1 MKTFRIGLLTI
12 AMLWGSIASW
22 GYTFEVDGI
31 YYNVNAGA
39 EPTVS
44 VTSGDAAYQ
53 GHVSIPESVTYEGIT
68 YTVTKIGDYAFSYD
82 DITSVDLPST
92 LVYIGKSAFANTK
105 ITSIIFPK
113 KLNKIEDL
121 AFDNCK
127 QLKEV
132 FLLGNNYP
140 ILTKDYYG
148 NVPFENNYF
157 SRKFY
162 VKDKD
167 KCSKTSCWDFYK
179 DDIVQYV
186 TFDNSN
192 EFTYTGQVP
201 EVNYTN
207 NLTFYELNMQTE
219 NMQKNAGTHTVNF
232 RARYS
237 NGLEVDIPYTYTI
250 NQAPLAVEIH
260 EAEKIYGDPNPSLT
274 YTLTGFVN
282 NEDESVFRKPLQLS
296 VYCFRGSDVGE
307 YPINLNIED
316 YAENYKVYLY
326 KQGYL
331 RVKKAPITVKV
342 NDQTRLYGDSNP
354 QFTFSFEGL
363 KNDDTTPNLTVD
375 FKVSTT
381 AKATSEVGIYDVT
394 ASGGVAKNY
403 EFTEFQ
409 GGKLFVTQA
418 PLIIEA
424 QSSTRT
430 YGSENA
436 PFKFIYSGFKN
447 NDTATSLTRL
457 PEATT
462 DATAASDAGSYSIVP
477 YGAEAKNYNISYKNG
492 TLTVQKATLLATVG
506 NVSRTYGEKNPEFTV
521 TYSGFVNQ
529 EDESEILIRPQFNC
543 KAGQWTDVGSY
554 PIVASGAEATNYTF
568 NYQNGVLTIG
578 KATQEI
584 LWEQDLTD
592 IRTGTQVELTATA
605 TSGLPI
611 EYELGA
617 NDVATVYEAN
627 GTYYLD
633 CYGVGEVYIKAKQ
646 QGNQNY
652 YSAVRLSK
660 KLVADDGSSVG
671 AVTGDAPL
679 ITVDKR
685 TIKVNGAKAQIQV
698 YDTTGRLV
706 KNVSPAGKLTL
717 IEMAKPGIFI
727 VHTQSMSSKVVL
739 R

>member
-1 MKTFRIGLLTI
+1 MKIFRIGLLII
-12 AMLWGSIASW
+12 AMLWSSIASW

-31 YYNVNAGA
+31 YYNVNTGA

-53 GHVSIPESVTYEGIT
+53 GHVSIPETVTYEGIT
-68 YTVTKIGDYAFSYD
+68 YTVTKIGSSAFKSD

-92 LVYIGKSAFANTK
+92 LTAIDSDAFENTK
-105 ITSIIFPK
+105 ITSIIFPE
-113 KLNKIEDL
+113 KLNYIG
-121 AFDNCK
+121 AFAFNNCE

-132 FLLGNNYP
+132 FLLGDEYP
-140 ILTKDYYG
+140 ALYSHC
-148 NVPFENNYF
+148 FLENYF

-162 VKDKD
+162 VKDKE
-167 KCSKTSCWDFYK
+167 KCSETEGWYGYK
-179 DDIVQYV
+179 DAIVQYI
-186 TFDNSN
+186 TFDNN

-201 EVNYTN
+201 EIGYTN
-207 NLTFYELNMQTE
+207 NLTFYELDMQAE
-219 NMQKNAGTHTVNF
+219 DMQKDAGTHTVNF

-237 NGLEVDIPYTYTI
+237 NGLEVRIPYTYTI
-250 NQAPLAVEIH
+250 NKAVLDVKMH
-260 EAEKIYGDPNPSLT
+260 DTEKIYGDPNPSFT
-274 YTLTGFVN
+274 YTLSGFVN

-296 VYCFRGSDVGE
+296 VDCFRGSDAGL
-307 YPINLNIED
+307 YPINLNTDD
-316 YAENYKVYLY
+316 YAENYTLNILTR
-326 KQGYL
+326 GYL
-331 RVKKAPITVKV
+331 TVKKAPITVKV

-363 KNDDTTPNLTVD
+363 KNDDTTPNLSVD

-462 DATAASDAGSYSIVP
+462 DATATSDAGSYSITP

-592 IRTGTQVELTATA
+592 IRTGTQVELMATA

-617 NDVATVYEAN
+617 NDVASIYEAN

-633 CYGVGEVYIKAKQ
+633 CFGMGEVYIKAKQ

-652 YSAVRLSK
+652 YSAVRVSK
-660 KLVADDGSSVG
+660 ELIVGDGSSVG
-671 AVTGDAPL
+671 AVNGDVPL

-685 TIKVNGAKAQIQV
+685 TIKVNGAKAQIQI

-706 KNVSPAGKLTL
+706 KDVSPAGKLTL

-727 VHTQSMSSKVVL
+727 VRTQAMSSKVVL

>member
-1 MKTFRIGLLTI
+1 MKIFRIGLLAI
-12 AMLWGSIASW
+12 AMLWSSITSW
-22 GYTFEVDGI
+22 GYDFEVDGI
-31 YYNVNAGA
+31 YYNVNSGA

-44 VTSGDAAYQ
+44 VTRGDAEYQ

-68 YTVTKIGDYAFSYD
+68 YTVTEIGDYAFNKS
-82 DITSVDLPST
+82 DITSVNLPST
-92 LVYIGKSAFANTK
+92 LVYIGYYAFASSK
-105 ITSIIFPK
+105 ITSIILPE
-113 KLNKIEDL
+113 KLNDIDEL
-121 AFDNCK
+121 SFGSCK

-132 FLLGNNYP
+132 FLLGDNYP

-148 NVPFENNYF
+148 NLPFGDNYF

-167 KCSKTSCWDFYK
+167 KCSKIEGWGSYK
-179 DDIVQYV
+179 DAIVQYI
-186 TFDNSN
+186 TFDNN

-201 EVNYTN
+201 EVGYTN
-207 NLTFYELNMQTE
+207 NLTSYEPDMQTE
-219 NMQKNAGTHTVNF
+219 DMQKDAGTHTVKF
-232 RARYS
+232 RVQYS
-237 NGLEVDIPYTYTI
+237 NGLEVNIPYTYTI
-250 NQAPLAVEIH
+250 NKALLEIEIH
-260 EAEKIYGDPNPSLT
+260 DTEKIYGDPNPSFT
-274 YTLTGFVN
+274 YTLSGFVN
-282 NEDESVFRKPLQLS
+282 NEDESVFRKPLQLN
-296 VYCFRGSDVGE
+296 VDCFRGSDAGL
-307 YPINLNIED
+307 YPIKLNTDD
-316 YAENYKVYLY
+316 YAENYTLNVLR
-326 KQGYL
+326 QGYL

-660 KLVADDGSSVG
+660 KLVVNDGSSIG

-727 VHTQSMSSKVVL
+727 VHTQSMSFKVVL

>member
-1 MKTFRIGLLTI
+1 MKIFRIGLLAI

-22 GYTFEVDGI
+22 GYDFKVDGI
-31 YYNVNAGA
+31 YYNVNTGV

-44 VTSGDAAYQ
+44 VTYGDVSYQ
-53 GHVSIPESVTYEGIT
+53 GHVSIPESVTYEGFS
-68 YTVTKIGDYAFSYD
+68 YAVTKIGMNAFASD
-82 DITSVDLPST
+82 NITSVDLPST
-92 LVYIGKSAFANTK
+92 LVSIESHAFEACE
-105 ITSIIFPK
+105 ITSIILPE
-113 KLNKIEDL
+113 KLKNIRSY
-121 AFDNCK
+121 AFGNCTK
-127 QLKEV
+127 LKEV
-132 FLLGNNYP
+132 FLLSNEYP
-140 ILTKDYYG
+140 TLYSHC
-148 NVPFENNYF
+148 FLENYF

-162 VKDKD
+162 VKDKE
-167 KCSKTSCWDFYK
+167 KCSETEGWYGYK
-179 DDIVQYV
+179 DAIVQYI
-186 TFDNSN
+186 TFDNN

-201 EVNYTN
+201 EVGYTN
-207 NLTFYELNMQTE
+207 NLTFYELDMQAE
-219 NMQKNAGTHTVNF
+219 DMQKDAGTHTVNF

-237 NGLEVDIPYTYTI
+237 NGLEVRIPYTYTI
-250 NQAPLAVEIH
+250 KKAVLDVKMH
-260 EAEKIYGDPNPSLT
+260 DTEKIYGDPNPSFT
-274 YTLTGFVN
+274 YTLSGFVN

-296 VYCFRGSDVGE
+296 VDCFRGSDAGL
-307 YPINLNIED
+307 YPINLNTDD
-316 YAENYKVYLY
+316 YAENYTLNILTR
-326 KQGYL
+326 GYL
-331 RVKKAPITVKV
+331 TVKKAPITVKV

-363 KNDDTTPNLTVD
+363 KNDDTTPNLSVD

-462 DATAASDAGSYSIVP
+462 DATATSDAGSYSITP

-554 PIVASGAEATNYTF
+554 PIVASGAETTNYTF

-578 KATQEI
+578 KASQEI

-592 IRTGTQVELTATA
+592 IRTGTQVELMATA

-617 NDVATVYEAN
+617 NDVASIYEAN

-633 CYGVGEVYIKAKQ
+633 CFGMGEVYIKAKQ

-652 YSAVRLSK
+652 YSAVRVSK
-660 KLVADDGSSVG
+660 ELIVGDGSSVG
-671 AVTGDAPL
+671 AVNGDVPL

-685 TIKVNGAKAQIQV
+685 TIKVNGAKAQIQI

-706 KNVSPAGKLTL
+706 KDVSPAGKLTL

-727 VHTQSMSSKVVL
+727 VRTQAMSSKVVL

>member
-1 MKTFRIGLLTI
+1 MKTFRIGLLAI

-31 YYNVNAGA
+31 YYNVNTGA
-39 EPTVS
+39 KPTVS
-44 VTSGDAAYQ
+44 VTYGDVEYQ

-68 YTVTKIGDYAFSYD
+68 YTVTKIGSYAFNKS

-92 LVYIGKSAFANTK
+92 LVNIERDAFRYTK
-105 ITSIIFPK
+105 ITSIIFPE
-113 KLNKIEDL
+113 KLNNIGCN
-121 AFDNCK
+121 AFCNCE

-132 FLLGNNYP
+132 FLLGDEYP
-140 ILTKDYYG
+140 ALYYDTTNG
-148 NVPFENNYF
+148 YCFQGNYF

-167 KCSKTSCWDFYK
+167 KCSKTSSWYYYK
-179 DDIVQYV
+179 DAIVQYV
-186 TFDNSN
+186 NFNNSN
-192 EFTYTGQVP
+192 EFTYTGQAP
-201 EVNYTN
+201 EVSYTN

-219 NMQKNAGTHTVNF
+219 NMQKNAVTHTVNF

-307 YPINLNIED
+307 YPINLNTED

-381 AKATSEVGIYDVT
+381 SKATSEVGIYDVT

-492 TLTVQKATLLATVG
+492 TLTVQKATLLAMVG

-568 NYQNGVLTIG
+568 STR
-578 KATQEI
+578 K
-584 LWEQDLTD
+584 
-592 IRTGTQVELTATA
+592 
-605 TSGLPI
+605 
-611 EYELGA
+611 
-617 NDVATVYEAN
+617 
-627 GTYYLD
+627 YY
-633 CYGVGEVYIKAKQ
+633 
-646 QGNQNY
+646 
-652 YSAVRLSK
+652 
-660 KLVADDGSSVG
+660 
-671 AVTGDAPL
+671 
-679 ITVDKR
+679 
-685 TIKVNGAKAQIQV
+685 
-698 YDTTGRLV
+698 
-706 KNVSPAGKLTL
+706 
-717 IEMAKPGIFI
+717 
-727 VHTQSMSSKVVL
+727 
-739 R
+739 

>member
-1 MKTFRIGLLTI
+1 MKIFRIGLLAI
-12 AMLWGSIASW
+12 AMLWSSIASW

-31 YYNVNAGA
+31 YYNVNTGA

-68 YTVTKIGDYAFSYD
+68 YTVTGIGAWTFDNCRN
-82 DITSVDLPST
+82 ITSVKLPST
-92 LVYIGKSAFANTK
+92 
-105 ITSIIFPK
+105 ITSIGERAFSNSNIKSITLPK
-113 KLNKIEDL
+113 SLKRIGKD
-121 AFDNCK
+121 AFGSCSY
-127 QLKEV
+127 LKEV
-132 FLLGNNYP
+132 FLLGDEYP
-140 ILTKDYYG
+140 TI
-148 NVPFENNYF
+148 NYF
-157 SRKFY
+157 CFEYYEHPERKIY
-162 VKDKD
+162 VKDKE
-167 KCSKTSCWDFYK
+167 KCCKDENWEHYK
-179 DDIVQYV
+179 DEIVQYI
-186 TFDNSN
+186 TFDDNN

-201 EVNYTN
+201 EISYTN
-207 NLTFYELNMQTE
+207 NLTLYGLDMQAVG
-219 NMQKNAGTHTVNF
+219 MQKDAGTHTVNF
-232 RARYS
+232 RAQYS
-237 NGLEVDIPYTYTI
+237 NGVEFDFPYTYTI
-250 NQAPLAVEIH
+250 NQAPLNIEIH
-260 EAEKIYGDPNPSLT
+260 DIEKFYGDPNPSFT
-274 YTLTGFVN
+274 YTLSGFVN
-282 NEDESVFRKPLQLS
+282 NEDESVFRKPVQLS
-296 VYCFRGSDVGE
+296 VDCFRGSDAGL
-307 YPINLNIED
+307 YPINLNTDD
-316 YAENYKVYLY
+316 YAENYTLNILTR
-326 KQGYL
+326 GYL
-331 RVKKAPITVKV
+331 TVKKAPITVKV

-363 KNDDTTPNLTVD
+363 KNDDTTPNLSVD

-409 GGKLFVTQA
+409 GGKLFVTPA

-447 NDTATSLTRL
+447 SDTATSLSRL

-462 DATAASDAGSYSIVP
+462 DATATSDAGSYSITP

-492 TLTVQKATLLATVG
+492 TLTVQKVTLLAMVHNAT
-506 NVSRTYGEKNPEFTV
+506 RKYGEENPEFTV
-521 TYSGFVNQ
+521 TYSGFVLQ
-529 EDESEILIRPQFNC
+529 EDESEILIRPQFSC
-543 KAGQWTDVGSY
+543 KADRWTDVGSY
-554 PIVASGAEATNYTF
+554 PIIASGAEATNYTF

-578 KATQEI
+578 KASQEI

-592 IRTGTQVELTATA
+592 IRTGTQVELMATA

-617 NDVATVYEAN
+617 NDVAGIYEAN

-633 CYGVGEVYIKAKQ
+633 CFGMGEVYIKAKQ

-652 YSAVRLSK
+652 YSAVRVSK
-660 KLVADDGSSVG
+660 KLIVGDGSSVG
-671 AVTGDAPL
+671 TVNGDVPL

-685 TIKVNGAKAQIQV
+685 TIQVNGAKAQIQI
-698 YDTTGRLV
+698 YDTTGKLV
-706 KNVSPAGKLTL
+706 KDVSPAGKLTL

-727 VHTQSMSSKVVL
+727 VRTQAMSSKVVL

>member
-1 MKTFRIGLLTI
+1 MKIFRIGLLII
-12 AMLWGSIASW
+12 AMLWGSVASW
-22 GYTFEVDGI
+22 GSEYSFKVDGI
-31 YYNVNAGA
+31 CYKYNSDS
-39 EPTVS
+39 TVY
-44 VTSGDAAYQ
+44 VTRGDMTYSGDI
-53 GHVSIPESVTYEGIT
+53 SIPESVTYKRVT
-68 YTVTKIGDYAFSYD
+68 YTVTGIGGWTFD
-82 DITSVDLPST
+82 DCRNITSVKLPST
-92 LVYIGKSAFANTK
+92 ITAIGKRAFCNSSIK
-105 ITSIIFPK
+105 SITLPK
-113 KLNKIEDL
+113 SLKHIEDN
-121 AFDNCK
+121 AFSSCEL
-127 QLKEV
+127 LKEI
-132 FLLGNNYP
+132 FLLGDEYP
-140 ILTKDYYG
+140 TVFTYSFEYYKH
-148 NVPFENNYF
+148 PE
-157 SRKFY
+157 RKFY

-167 KCSKTSCWDFYK
+167 KCCKDKNWEYYK
-179 DDIVQYV
+179 GEIVQYI
-186 TFDNSN
+186 TFDNNN

-201 EVNYTN
+201 EISYTN
-207 NLTFYELNMQTE
+207 NLTLYELDMQVE
-219 NMQKNAGTHTVNF
+219 GMQKDAGTHTVNF
-232 RARYS
+232 RAQYS
-237 NGLEVDIPYTYTI
+237 NGLELNFPYTYTI
-250 NQAPLAVEIH
+250 NRASLNIEIH
-260 EAEKIYGDPNPSLT
+260 DIEKFYGDPNPSFT
-274 YTLTGFVN
+274 YTLSGFVN
-282 NEDESVFRKPLQLS
+282 NEDESVFRTPLQWS
-296 VYCFRGSDVGE
+296 VDCFQDSDVGL
-307 YPINLNIED
+307 YPIRLNTED
-316 YAENYKVYLY
+316 YAENYTLNI
-326 KQGYL
+326 L
-331 RVKKAPITVKV
+331 RTGNLSVKKAPVLVKM
-342 NDQTRLYGDSNP
+342 NDQTRLYGDTNP
-354 QFTFSFEGL
+354 QFTLSFEGL
-363 KNDDTTPNLTVD
+363 KNDDTTPDLSAD
-375 FKVSTT
+375 FKISTT
-381 AKATSEVGIYDVT
+381 ATAESEVGMYDVRV
-394 ASGGVAKNY
+394 SGGQSKNY
-403 EFTEFQ
+403 EFREFQ
-409 GGKLFVTQA
+409 GGKLFVTPA

-447 NDTATSLTRL
+447 SDTATSLTRL

-462 DATAASDAGSYSIVP
+462 DATATSDAGSYSITP

-592 IRTGTQVELTATA
+592 IRTGTQVELMATA

-617 NDVATVYEAN
+617 NDVASIYEAN

-633 CYGVGEVYIKAKQ
+633 CFGMGEVYIKAKQ

-652 YSAVRLSK
+652 YSAVRVSK
-660 KLVADDGSSVG
+660 KLIVGDGSSVG
-671 AVTGDAPL
+671 AVNGDVPL

-685 TIKVNGAKAQIQV
+685 TIQVNGAKAQIQI
-698 YDTTGRLV
+698 YDTTGKLV
-706 KNVSPAGKLTL
+706 KNVSPTGKLTL

-727 VHTQSMSSKVVL
+727 VRTQAMSSKVVL

>member
-1 MKTFRIGLLTI
+1 MEIFRIGLLAI
-12 AMLWGSIASW
+12 AMLWSSIASW

-31 YYNVNAGA
+31 YYNVNTGA

-68 YTVTKIGDYAFSYD
+68 YTVTRIGVSAFSQD

-92 LVYIGKSAFANTK
+92 LTAIDNYAFAYTN
-105 ITSIIFPK
+105 ITSIIFPE
-113 KLNKIEDL
+113 KLNYIDYN
-121 AFDNCK
+121 AFYNCK

-132 FLLGNNYP
+132 FLLGDDYP
-140 ILTKDYYG
+140 ILSNFSG
-148 NVPFENNYF
+148 WLPFSGNYF

-167 KCSKTSCWDFYK
+167 KCSKTAGWSSYK
-179 DDIVQYV
+179 DAIVQYI
-186 TFDNSN
+186 TFDNN

-201 EVNYTN
+201 EVGYTN
-207 NLTFYELNMQTE
+207 NLTFYELDMQAE
-219 NMQKNAGTHTVNF
+219 DMQKDAGTHTVNF

-237 NGLEVDIPYTYTI
+237 NGLEVRIPYTYTI
-250 NQAPLAVEIH
+250 KKAVLDVKMH
-260 EAEKIYGDPNPSLT
+260 DTEKIYGDPNPSFT
-274 YTLTGFVN
+274 YTLSGFVN
-282 NEDESVFRKPLQLS
+282 NEDESVFRKPVQLS
-296 VYCFRGSDVGE
+296 VDCFRGSDAGL
-307 YPINLNIED
+307 YPINLNTDD
-316 YAENYKVYLY
+316 YAENYTLNILTR
-326 KQGYL
+326 GYL
-331 RVKKAPITVKV
+331 TVKKAPITVKV

-363 KNDDTTPNLTVD
+363 KNDDTTPNLSVD

-409 GGKLFVTQA
+409 GGKLFVTPA

-462 DATAASDAGSYSIVP
+462 DATATSDAGSYSITP

-492 TLTVQKATLLATVG
+492 TLTVQKVTLLAMVHNAT
-506 NVSRTYGEKNPEFTV
+506 RKYGEKNPEFTV
-521 TYSGFVNQ
+521 TYSGFVLQ
-529 EDESEILIRPQFNC
+529 EDEAELLIRPQFSC
-543 KAGQWTDVGSY
+543 KADRWTDVGSY
-554 PIVASGAEATNYTF
+554 PIIASGAEATNYTF

-578 KATQEI
+578 KASQEI

-592 IRTGTQVELTATA
+592 IRTGTQVELMATA
-605 TSGLPI
+605 TSGLPV
-611 EYELGA
+611 EYELGV
-617 NDVATVYEAN
+617 NDVAGIYEAN

-633 CYGVGEVYIKAKQ
+633 CFGMGEVYIKAKQ

-652 YSAVRLSK
+652 YSAVRVSK
-660 KLVADDGSSVG
+660 KLIVGDGSSVG
-671 AVTGDAPL
+671 AVTGDVPL

-685 TIKVNGAKAQIQV
+685 TIKVNGAKAQIQI

-706 KNVSPAGKLTL
+706 KDVSPAGKLTL

-727 VHTQSMSSKVVL
+727 VRTQAMSSKVVL